1 MWATR
6 ILDKIVQINE
16 QNLPIVINWMQEYGH
31 TMNVIIVENDEYAG
45 DLLKLFYHLAM
56 SEVGDFLDMV
66 NTIISMIFS
75 NDLDPPVTKVTNKN
89 IYIVVLKKIRGDV
102 IKRILQKR
110 ENKNCLKVSPD
121 HQSRKIIRLGKIT
134 TKVEMT
140 KINKSRGRKIGRI
153 N

>member
-31 TMNVIIVENDEYAG
+31 TMNVIVIENDEYAG
-45 DLLKLFYHLAM
+45 DLLKLFCHLAM

-66 NTIISMIFS
+66 NTIISMTFS
-75 NDLDPPVTKVTNKN
+75 NDLDPPVTKETNKN
-89 IYIVVLKKIRGDV
+89 IYIVVLKKIRIDV
-102 IKRILQKR
+102 IIRILQKR
-110 ENKNCLKVSPD
+110 ENKNCSKVSPD
-121 HQSRKIIRLGKIT
+121 QSRKIICLGKLT

-140 KINKSRGRKIGRI
+140 KINRSRGRKIGRI

>member
-1 MWATR
+1 VDHFLYLILKLTDHSRVLFSNLIGEIGQQIDRTWGDKMWATR

-89 IYIVVLKKIRGDV
+89 IYIVVFWGTRLKIV
-102 IKRILQKR
+102 
-110 ENKNCLKVSPD
+110 
-121 HQSRKIIRLGKIT
+121 
-134 TKVEMT
+134 
-140 KINKSRGRKIGRI
+140 
-153 N
+153 